1 MEYRIVGLVEVK
13 KDDFKQGFA
22 QTVVQMKTALEQ
34 QQFETTLAQ
43 EEEEDLQI
51 ITSPKRSLNAYV
63 PSSHPSYSLP
73 RHSNLDK
80 IRVCVRERC
89 LSEKHINVKNRR
101 TRTIEDVRKFAEKK
115 GGPYLATKYINRQ
128 DPLIW
133 QCMHKNNV
141 LALSPARRFNTK
153 GDFLIGQIESIR
165 CPWFSKVV
173 VKPSSA

>member
-1 MEYRIVGLVEVK
+1 MGNSIKVIDLVIVQDIVHLTIK
-13 KDDFKQGFA
+13 HLMK
-22 QTVVQMKTALEQ
+22 KTALEQ

-89 LSEKHINVKNRR
+89 LSEKHIN
-101 TRTIEDVRKFAEKK
+101 DVRKFAEKK

-133 QCMHKNNV
+133 QCMHKNV
-141 LALSPARRFNTK
+141 AMYIFQCAK
-153 GDFLIGQIESIR
+153 GHKMGCTSY
-165 CPWFSKVV
+165 
-173 VKPSSA
+173 

>member
-1 MEYRIVGLVEVK
+1 M
-13 KDDFKQGFA
+13 
-22 QTVVQMKTALEQ
+22 TALEQ

-133 QCMHKNNV
+133 QCMHKNVAITRVDDVQNV